1 MRRVLAGLVVLAG
14 CGPAIDLEEAS
25 DGGSASTTPPVG
37 STSDSASSTS
47 DTTSG
52 TTSGGVT
59 TLPPVTSNPVSSVTS
74 GPLDTGFGETSGGSE
89 SSSGGDGCGPIDR
102 FEASIWVN
110 NGLAPGVYSWGCE
123 ITGLEYETV
132 TTELDLSCEGLT
144 QSLAIRTPLD
154 PELPASGDV
163 RLEVIVPGEAFSVD
177 AVVKLTTTSGE
188 LLLASAQTGVFPG
201 DEGIPADFFAPL
213 STSLL
218 EDPCPGESDQG
229 AGFIFCAAALRETIR
244 FGLDGVSVDVLDK
257 NREALP
263 LGFEAAVMTAE
274 LQPPEQECAVP
285 DRWYQWVVY
294 RPLPL

>member
-1 MRRVLAGLVVLAG
+1 MLVG
-14 CGPAIDLEEAS
+14 CGPAVALEQES
-25 DGGSASTTPPVG
+25 LGGSTGSAQTSGTPTTSPGSSSDTTASTTSAGVTTSPTTTPPV
-37 STSDSASSTS
+37 TTNPV
-47 DTTSG
+47 TTS
-52 TTSGGVT
+52 
-59 TLPPVTSNPVSSVTS
+59 PVTS
-74 GPLDTGFGETSGGSE
+74 GPLDTGIGESGGGSE
-89 SSSGGDGCGPIDR
+89 SSSGGDGCGPIEM
-102 FEASIWVN
+102 FEASIWIN
-110 NGLAPGVYSWGCE
+110 NGVAPGAFSSSCT
-123 ITGLEYETV
+123 ITGVEYKTV
-132 TTELDLSCEGLT
+132 TTEVSLSCGGVT

-188 LLLASAQTGVFPG
+188 LILASAQTGVFPG

-218 EDPCPGESDQG
+218 EDPCPGEADQG
-229 AGFIFCAAALRETIR
+229 GGFISCAAALRETIR

-274 LQPPEQECAVP
+274 LQPPEQECGVP